1 MERAF
6 PYSLFPAF
14 YCPGPIAA
22 QCRQLGEWG
31 RYEHVQPF
39 VVEAGEQQETELKW
53 VAQKSLKRETWEP
66 LEPVPIPLLPAKT
79 GCKFHPVSLEELAYT
94 GRITTDGEGE
104 AMTMCP
110 LNFTEQMANFFLDH
124 YNDAFGSMG
133 KLLEEH
139 FYFGESV
146 LRGKARKTAINVN
159 NLKIFTER
167 IKKRECP
174 LSSASKHA
182 RLLNLLLRES
192 IFDIPPNLLAENIHE
207 EMKIQRNKILF
218 DNAAT
223 GGALVY
229 CPFSKGARFEEGCLI
244 YPSST
249 SMNLLN
255 FHKIALRCEQD
266 KMPKFDAKF
275 KPVKFKL
282 KGRIHQISSSALDEE
297 VFVGVRSNYHCG
309 VWRLSHEINP
319 SALQV
324 VQTEQMATCI
334 NVSPHVPGELV
345 IASECGAAYLWI
357 LDKGLRKIRKE
368 TENLYFNAQL
378 PWRWCDFT
386 AHPRVYMYADRTG
399 LDLTDARAGDTYNQT
414 LFKIGATADCH
425 KGERVIFPKHLR
437 DVNPY
442 HYLITTQYS
451 AYIVDERF
459 TTVPVLKWNHML
471 ESPPMFAQV
480 VNGAV
485 TNRTNKIVLGTQR
498 TQEVLLLQ
506 YSGGT
511 QLPCQSFGPP
521 QKLSSIYDIMQHLP
535 VRMPPLNE
543 VVAERLQSAGAGLA
557 TLYHARGKKTLS
569 LFQLNVA
576 GDLFYQT
583 LAPQK
588 LSADGKRTLQATRT
602 TTGSEHE
609 PDGATLGDGV
619 QSINRGPELRQDG
632 AHDLALG
639 ESERQDEASPSRVV
653 DNERLQ
659 PLTKQGTNTLSTP
672 SGAALVLC
680 RKWMKSFLKK
690 QVQVP
695 NGCEALQ
702 NYSIVNT
709 KRLFLHKAFSNDKES
724 NETYREIWN
733 QMKAVMEKKEVLCHN
748 TFPILDPV
756 SLPDVVD
763 PSVWRDE
770 LSERLTAS
778 WEGKWNEWWAE
789 KLDVNRDKK
798 VRALR
803 AKRRQEKLS
812 RAGQRRGL
820 TGSFTSSV
828 SGLVDFNDFS
838 GWNRSSVVDSEQSD
852 YLSGSESNIL
862 SNKSLEMSVERV
874 TEDSGPELDVQS
886 NVSGIQQ
893 GQTPTPAF
901 LQAMQL
907 FSVPKERKK
916 ILQNYL
922 AALEDCPPQASQEDT
937 MSWSLP
943 LASSTQ
949 LSLGQPSQQ
958 TSTCEMSCLP
968 VPRSQ
973 SGSSQPKKKRA
984 RMGF

>member
-14 YCPGPIAA
+14 YSPGPFAA
-22 QCRQLGEWG
+22 QSRQLGDCG

-39 VVEAGEQQETELKW
+39 VAEAEEQQETELKW
-53 VAQKSLKRETWEP
+53 AALNCLKRENWEP
-66 LEPVPIPLLPAKT
+66 LEPVSIPLLPAKT
-79 GCKFHPVSLEELAYT
+79 GCKFHPASLEELTYI
-94 GRITTDGEGE
+94 GRITARGERE

-139 FYFGESV
+139 FYFGEPV

-159 NLKIFTER
+159 HLKIFTER
-167 IKKRECP
+167 IKRRECP
-174 LSSASKHA
+174 LSSASKRA
-182 RLLNLLLRES
+182 RRLNLLLRES

-218 DNAAT
+218 DHAAT

-229 CPFSKGARFEEGCLI
+229 CPFSKGACLEEGCLI

-255 FHKIALRCEQD
+255 FHKIALHCEQD

-282 KGRIHQISSSALDEE
+282 KGRIHQINSSALEEE
-297 VFVGVRSNYHCG
+297 VFVGVRSDYHCG
-309 VWRLSHEINP
+309 VWRLSHEMNP

-324 VQTEQMATCI
+324 VQTKQVATCI

-378 PWRWCDFT
+378 SWRWCDFT

-399 LDLTDARAGDTYNQT
+399 LDLTDVRAGDSCNQT
-414 LFKIGATADCH
+414 LFKMGAAADCQ

-459 TTVPVLKWNHML
+459 CTVPVLKWNHML

-480 VNGAV
+480 VSGAL

-498 TQEVLLLQ
+498 TQEMLLLQ

-521 QKLSSIYDIMQHLP
+521 QKLSSICDIMQHLP
-535 VRMPPLNE
+535 VRIPPLNE
-543 VVAERLQSAGAGLA
+543 VVAGRLQSAGAGLA

-583 LAPQK
+583 LAPRK
-588 LSADGKRTLQATRT
+588 LSAKGKRTLQATRT
-602 TTGSEHE
+602 TAGSEHE
-609 PDGATLGDGV
+609 PDDATLGDGV
-619 QSINRGPELRQDG
+619 QSINHDKELRPDG

-639 ESERQDEASPSRVV
+639 ESERQEVSPSRVV
-653 DNERLQ
+653 DNQRLQ

-672 SGAALVLC
+672 SRAALAMC
-680 RKWMKSFLKK
+680 RKWMRSFLKK
-690 QVQVP
+690 QENVQ
-695 NGCEALQ
+695 NDCEALQ
-702 NYSIVNT
+702 KYSGLST

-724 NETYREIWN
+724 NDTYREIWN
-733 QMKAVMEKKEVLCHN
+733 HMKGVLEKKEVLCHN
-748 TFPILDPV
+748 TFPMLDPV

-763 PSVWRDE
+763 PSVWTDE

-778 WEGKWNEWWAE
+778 WDGKWNEWWAE

-798 VRALR
+798 IRALR
-803 AKRRQEKLS
+803 AKRRREKLS

-828 SGLVDFNDFS
+828 SGLSDFNDFS
-838 GWNRSSVVDSEQSD
+838 GWSKSSVVDSEQSD
-852 YLSGSESNIL
+852 YLSGTESNIL
-862 SNKSLEMSVERV
+862 SNKSLEMSVEKV
-874 TEDSGPELDVQS
+874 TKDCASEFDVQPY
-886 NVSGIQQ
+886 VSGIEQS
-893 GQTPTPAF
+893 QTSTPAF
-901 LQAMQL
+901 LQEMQL
-907 FSVPKERKK
+907 FSIPKERKK

-922 AALEDCPPQASQEDT
+922 VALEDCPPQGSQEDT

-949 LSLGQPSQQ
+949 LSLGEPSQQ

-973 SGSSQPKKKRA
+973 SKLSQPKKKRA